1 MADERPEPAPD
12 GGPATPAPLSR
23 RARRLQEAAEQPPAA
38 PAPPGAR
45 PASPYGGGA
54 GTPYGAAAYP
64 PYQAPPPPAVHPEP
78 GLHPDPALSAPPGYP
93 LPGYPPPGF
102 PPVGHPLDGHPPER
116 DEDARHGRLHA
127 IGLPLAGVLLLAWAL
142 TALVGDVHWG
152 PLSVLPVGL
161 ACLSP
166 LVLLVALPL
175 ALLGIQRRRWAS
187 LVPAAVAAVLPWSF
201 VVGYALPADPAA
213 GPAVALRAMLVTAH
227 DGQADAQDVA
237 AAVRSQGADLLVVT
251 ELSAALA
258 HDLALAG
265 LPAGMV
271 PRWVSVPEPG
281 ASPLGGIGIYSRFP
295 VDRATPLR
303 GTRLPAVVVR
313 VTVGRTPV
321 TLVAGHAVQPST
333 DHLDR
338 WRHDLESFRTAESVR
353 GPVLVLA
360 NLNATP
366 WNPQFRWVVSG
377 RLHDAADVLGRGLR
391 PTWPTWSPFPLLAT
405 DHVLVAGIGVT
416 DVNALAIAGSDHRAL
431 SVGLQIPTR

>member
-1 MADERPEPAPD
+1 MADARPEPAPD

-23 RARRLQEAAEQPPAA
+23 RARRLQEATEQPPAP
-38 PAPPGAR
+38 PAP
-45 PASPYGGGA
+45 PASPYGGSP
-54 GTPYGAAAYP
+54 GTPYGGGPGTPYAAAAYQH
-64 PYQAPPPPAVHPEP
+64 YQAPPPPAVHT
-78 GLHPDPALSAPPGYP
+78 
-93 LPGYPPPGF
+93 
-102 PPVGHPLDGHPPER
+102 PLDG

-127 IGLPLAGVLLLAWAL
+127 IGLPLAGVVLLAWAL
-142 TALVGDVHWG
+142 TTLVGDVHWG

-166 LVLLVALPL
+166 VVLLVALPL
-175 ALLGIQRRRWAS
+175 ALLAIQRRRWAS
-187 LVPAAVAAVLPWSF
+187 LVPAAVAAALPWSF
-201 VVGYALPADPAA
+201 VVGYALPADAPA

-258 HDLALAG
+258 HDLTAAG

-281 ASPLGGIGIYSRFP
+281 GSPTGGIGIYSRFP